1 MRHMTYEYEE
11 AEIMSKSWKEN
22 ASELVIK
29 EKHLCNYMCI
39 TLKAMTKHN
48 LKHKNCQTCTVCG
61 ERLNSGFS
69 LKNHMESEH
78 SKSADSINL
87 VNEYEEALPSD
98 EQCAEICRMLEA
110 YSSDS

>member
-1 MRHMTYEYEE
+1 MR
-11 AEIMSKSWKEN
+11 KSWKEK
-22 ASELVIK
+22 ASKLVIE
-29 EKHLCNYMCI
+29 EKQYMYCHICNYKCI

-48 LKHKNCQTCTVCG
+48 LKHKNCQMCTVCG
-61 ERLNSGFS
+61 KRFTSGIS

-110 YSSDS
+110 YSYES